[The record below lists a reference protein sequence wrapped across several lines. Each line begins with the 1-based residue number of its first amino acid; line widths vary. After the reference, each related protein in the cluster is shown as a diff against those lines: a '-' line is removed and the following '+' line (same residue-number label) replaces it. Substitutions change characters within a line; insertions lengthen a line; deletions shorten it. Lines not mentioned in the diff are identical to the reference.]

1 MLWPSLSRSQSNGR
15 LCTDVLHST
24 SIKTTNWKYILH
36 GLCSSVQWSSRDLE
50 NSHLLVCGGQTPY
63 QEVTRDLFVTATR
76 PKSSEKLEYWY
87 SSNWTLVCFIW
98 GMKATLCD
106 FGIISKLLLNLFADH
121 WNRPGS
127 NLYKQSMQLCKIISK
142 GHLKLWMGHCMFVCF
157 SVPYSVWLFISRSTS

>member
-1 MLWPSLSRSQSNGR
+1 MEDFAPTCCTVPASKQPTENIFCMDCVHPSSGVPETWR
-15 LCTDVLHST
+15 
-24 SIKTTNWKYILH
+24 I
-36 GLCSSVQWSSRDLE
+36 
-50 NSHLLVCGGQTPY
+50 HLLVCGGQTPY

-142 GHLKLWMGHCMFVCF
+142 GHLKLWMWHCMFVCF
-157 SVPYSVWLFISRSTS
+157 SVLYSVWLFISRSTS